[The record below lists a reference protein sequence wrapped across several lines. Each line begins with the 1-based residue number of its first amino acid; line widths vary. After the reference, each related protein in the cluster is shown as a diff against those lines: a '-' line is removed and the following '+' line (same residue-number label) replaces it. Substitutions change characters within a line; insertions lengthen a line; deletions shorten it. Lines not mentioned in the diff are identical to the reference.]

1 MQADHRRKCVRSTLT
16 LAVIGALLS
25 TAVFAEEATLR
36 LEKKIPLGEVRGR
49 IDHLAVDLKRNRLFV
64 AELENDTVG
73 VVDLN
78 TDKVIQVISGL
89 KNPQGVGYHAATDTL
104 FVANG
109 GDGTVAIIEGGSYRQ
124 IARLPLGADADNVRI
139 DAVGGHVVVGY
150 GEGALASIDPVRQIK
165 TQDIKLK
172 AHPESFQID
181 QVSNRIFVNDPTNE
195 AIAVVDRTSGN
206 QVAAW
211 PTGNGSNFPM
221 ALNHEARH
229 VLVAFRKPAK
239 LGAFSM
245 ENGAIAANVDLCGDA
260 DDMFIDERRQ
270 QLYVSCGDGS
280 LDVFDVRQRSYPR
293 KARIATVAGARTSL
307 FVPELD
313 RLFLAVRLTSSE
325 RPAIWVFRP
334 TTEKKAE

>member
-1 MQADHRRKCVRSTLT
+1 MRSTLT

-25 TAVFAEEATLR
+25 TGVFAEEAILR

-49 IDHLAVDLKRNRLFV
+49 IDHLAFDLKRNRLFV

-73 VVDLN
+73 IVDLN
-78 TDKVIQVISGL
+78 NDKVIQVISGL

-109 GDGTVAIIEGGSYRQ
+109 GDGTVAITRGDSYRQ
-124 IARLPLGADADNVRI
+124 TARLPLGADADNVRI
-139 DAVGGHVVVGY
+139 DPVGGQVVVGY

-181 QVSNRIFVNDPTNE
+181 QVSNRIFVNEPTNE
-195 AIAVVDRTSGN
+195 EIAVIDRASGK

-221 ALNHEARH
+221 VLNQEARH

-245 ENGAIAANVDLCGDA
+245 ETGAIAANVDLCLDA
-260 DDMFIDERRQ
+260 DDMFIDEKRH
-270 QLYVSCGDGS
+270 QLYVSCGEGFI
-280 LDVFDVRQRSYPR
+280 DVFDTRLSSYPR

-313 RLFLAVRLTSSE
+313 RLFLAVRLTASE

-334 TTEKKAE
+334 NTGEKGE

>member
-1 MQADHRRKCVRSTLT
+1 VRSSILI
-16 LAVIGALLS
+16 AACIGGLLS
-25 TAVFAEEATLR
+25 TAVCAEEATLR

-89 KNPQGVGYHAATDTL
+89 KSPQGVGYHATTDTL

-109 GDGTVAIIEGGSYRQ
+109 GDGTVAIIRGDSYRQ
-124 IARLPLGADADNVRI
+124 ITRLPLGADADNVRI
-139 DAVGGHVVVGY
+139 DVAGGEVLVGY
-150 GEGALASIDPVRQIK
+150 GEGALASIDPLRQVK

-181 QVSNRIFVNDPTNE
+181 QASKRIFVNDPTNE
-195 AIAVVDRTSGN
+195 AIVVVDRAAGT

-221 ALNHEARH
+221 ALNQEARH

-245 ENGAIAANVDLCGDA
+245 ETGAIAANVDLCLDA
-260 DDMFIDERRQ
+260 DDMFVDEKRH
-270 QLYVSCGDGS
+270 QLYVSCGGGS
-280 LDVFDVRQRSYPR
+280 VDIFDTRQTSYPR
-293 KARIATVAGARTSL
+293 IARIATVAGARTSL
-307 FVPELD
+307 FVPDLD
-313 RLFLAVRLTSSE
+313 RLFVAVRTTSSE

-334 TTEKKAE
+334 TAGKKEE

>member
-1 MQADHRRKCVRSTLT
+1 MQADHRRKCVRATLT
-16 LAVIGALLS
+16 LAVIGVLLS
-25 TAVFAEEATLR
+25 TAVFAENAILR

-78 TDKVIQVISGL
+78 TDKVMQVISGL

-109 GDGTVAIIEGGSYRQ
+109 GDGTVAIIGGGSYRQ
-124 IARLPLGADADNVRI
+124 ITRLPLGADADNVRI
-139 DAVGGHVVVGY
+139 DAAGGQVLVGY
-150 GEGALASIDPVRQIK
+150 GEGALASIDGLRQVK

-181 QVSNRIFVNDPTNE
+181 PVSNRIFVNEPTNE
-195 AIAVVDRTSGN
+195 AIAVIDRALGK

-221 ALNHEARH
+221 ALNQRARH

-245 ENGAIAANVDLCGDA
+245 ETGAIVVNVDLCGDA
-260 DDMFIDERRQ
+260 DDMFIDEKRHR
-270 QLYVSCGDGS
+270 LYVSCGDGS
-280 LDVFDVRQRSYPR
+280 VDVFDTQQPSYPR
-293 KARIATVAGARTSL
+293 MERVASVAGARTSL

-313 RLFLAVRLTSSE
+313 RLFVAVRATLSE

-334 TTEKKAE
+334 NAEKKAE